1 MSPTERATW
10 LARPAIRSK
19 RRRPLV
25 YTAHNTRRLT
35 SSHQRCQPL
44 KARERNA
51 RSPPL
56 LAQER
61 LLPQS
66 ASNLIHPT
74 PVSPSLPCCTW
85 PCGGLT
91 HSAAFSEPGL
101 RILMQ
106 DKFCLATAY
115 KDAKLSKCTSCSRR
129 NGKDTCRFRDIRYIK
144 RDAAGAFR
152 GIGFKTKPAQTLGR
166 VRFPDSWNE
175 KPRKEHVN
183 IIKVGAA
190 LSSTFHRIADLIVK
204 RVVAA
209 GLLPVL
215 QREIKHLEH
224 QDTICRPREID
235 VRATCGKEPHRPPSA
250 RF

>member
-1 MSPTERATW
+1 MPAAKSKGKKRALSAALGTGE
-10 LARPAIRSK
+10 ASSSK
-19 RRRPLV
+19 RIK
-25 YTAHNTRRLT
+25 
-35 SSHQRCQPL
+35 SD
-44 KARERNA
+44 
-51 RSPPL
+51 SPDS
-56 LAQER
+56 R
-61 LLPQS
+61 KSVS
-66 ASNLIHPT
+66 AG
-74 PVSPSLPCCTW
+74 CTW

-91 HSAAFSEPGL
+91 HSAACSEPGL

-175 KPRKEHVN
+175 RPRKEHIN
-183 IIKVGAA
+183 IIKVGAM
-190 LSSTFHRIADLIVK
+190 LSCTLHSIVDLTVK

-224 QDTICRPREID
+224 QDTISRPREID
-235 VRATCGKEPHRPPSA
+235 VRATCGKESHCLTWHASDCVLQTPA
-250 RF
+250 

>member
-1 MSPTERATW
+1 MW
-10 LARPAIRSK
+10 RPHTQS
-19 RRRPLV
+19 
-25 YTAHNTRRLT
+25 TA
-35 SSHQRCQPL
+35 SSEL
-44 KARERNA
+44 
-51 RSPPL
+51 
-56 LAQER
+56 
-61 LLPQS
+61 
-66 ASNLIHPT
+66 
-74 PVSPSLPCCTW
+74 
-85 PCGGLT
+85 
-91 HSAAFSEPGL
+91 GL
-101 RILMQ
+101 RIIIQ

-152 GIGFKTKPAQTLGR
+152 GIGFQTKPAQTLGR
-166 VRFPDSWNE
+166 VRFPESWDE

-183 IIKVGAA
+183 IIKVRAM
-190 LSSTFHRIADLIVK
+190 LSCTFQSIADLTEK

-215 QREIKHLEH
+215 QREVKHLEH

-235 VRATCGKEPHRPPSA
+235 VRATCGKETNRLFRLA